1 MLIVIVISSVS
12 TEKKLKDVPK
22 EKRNEKVIKMIHSK
36 KLSREMKSTAENTF
50 NKTAITLFGDR
61 WWPRLLWWALSNVY
75 NC

>member
-12 TEKKLKDVPK
+12 TKKKLKDVPK

-61 WWPRLLWWALSNVY
+61 WWPHLLWWALSNVY